1 MSLNS
6 ADKLVEEVEFWF
18 KRTGLADITDSRGQF
33 LKLMEET
40 GEMAGAYA
48 RSDREKFID
57 GAGDSLVVII
67 GILLQQK
74 SSFEEALSYVL
85 EIIKNR
91 KLVVV
96 DGVAIKESEWTDE
109 HKMIWEQRGEA

>member
-1 MSLNS
+1 MSKNAS
-6 ADKLVEEVEFWF
+6 DLVDEVEWWF
-18 KRTGLADITDSRGQF
+18 KKTGLADIEKSEGQF

-48 RSDREKFID
+48 RKDREKFID
-57 GAGDSLVVII
+57 GAGDTLVVVI

-96 DGVAIKESEWTDE
+96 DGVAIKEAEWTDYHRALWDE
-109 HKMIWEQRGEA
+109 RNK